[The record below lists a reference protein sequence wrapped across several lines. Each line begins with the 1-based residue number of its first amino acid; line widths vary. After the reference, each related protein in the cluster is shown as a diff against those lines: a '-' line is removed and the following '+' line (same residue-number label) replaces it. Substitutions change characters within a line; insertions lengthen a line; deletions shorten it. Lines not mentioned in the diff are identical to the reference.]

1 LALYK
6 LNIFL
11 IKEKVP
17 FLTLPITGGA
27 ASHIINVLKASEGD
41 EIDIGVQNGPTG
53 KAVLTSITGEEL
65 QLVIKWNEIHTN
77 DLYPVAL
84 LVGLSRPQTCR
95 KILEQASALGVNRID
110 FFISDKSEPS
120 YRESRLW
127 KTNEWREKIIKG
139 TEQAFSTFI
148 PGCDVWDS
156 LEECTSQLKLNSLRF
171 AFDNYESV
179 QTLEGLKSW
188 KGRQHYTVAVGAER
202 GWSNQERIFLR
213 ENEFSLLSM
222 GPRVLRQETA
232 VVVALGQVMSQFWK
246 P

>member
-1 LALYK
+1 M
-6 LNIFL
+6 NILL
-11 IKEKVP
+11 IEEKVP
-17 FLTLPITGGA
+17 FLILPITGDS
-27 ASHIINVLKASEGD
+27 ASHIINILNASEGD

-53 KAVLTSITGEEL
+53 KAVLSSITGEEL

>member
-1 LALYK
+1 

-11 IKEKVP
+11 IEEKVP
-17 FLTLPITGGA
+17 FLTLPVTGDS
-27 ASHIINVLKASEGD
+27 ASHIINILNASEGD

-53 KAVLTSITGEEL
+53 KAVLSSITSEEL
-65 QLVIKWNEIHTN
+65 QLAIKWNEIHTK

-127 KTNEWREKIIKG
+127 KTNEWRERIIKG

-148 PGCDVWDS
+148 PGCDVWNS

>member
-1 LALYK
+1 MYK

-17 FLTLPITGGA
+17 FLNLPITGGA

-41 EIDIGVQNGPTG
+41 EIDIGTQNGPTG
-53 KAVLTSITGEEL
+53 KAILSSISGEEL
-65 QLVIKWNEIHTN
+65 KLVIKWNENHTN
-77 DLYPVAL
+77 DLYPVVL

-156 LEECTSQLKLNSLRF
+156 LEECTSQLKSNSLRF

-202 GWSNQERIFLR
+202 GWSNQERTFLR

>member
-1 LALYK
+1 
-6 LNIFL
+6 
-11 IKEKVP
+11 
-17 FLTLPITGGA
+17 
-27 ASHIINVLKASEGD
+27 
-41 EIDIGVQNGPTG
+41 
-53 KAVLTSITGEEL
+53 
-65 QLVIKWNEIHTN
+65 
-77 DLYPVAL
+77 
-84 LVGLSRPQTCR
+84 
-95 KILEQASALGVNRID
+95 
-110 FFISDKSEPS
+110 
-120 YRESRLW
+120 
-127 KTNEWREKIIKG
+127 
-139 TEQAFSTFI
+139 
-148 PGCDVWDS
+148 
-156 LEECTSQLKLNSLRF
+156 LEECTSQLNSNSLRF

>member
-1 LALYK
+1 M
-6 LNIFL
+6 NIFL
-11 IKEKVP
+11 IEEKVP
-17 FLTLPITGGA
+17 FLTLPVTGDS
-27 ASHIINVLKASEGD
+27 ASHIINILNASEGD

-53 KAVLTSITGEEL
+53 KAVLSSITSEEL
-65 QLVIKWNEIHTN
+65 QLAIKWNEIHTK

-127 KTNEWREKIIKG
+127 KTNEWRERIIKG

-148 PGCDVWDS
+148 PGCDVWNS

>member
-1 LALYK
+1 M
-6 LNIFL
+6 NIFL
-11 IKEKVP
+11 IEEKVP
-17 FLTLPITGGA
+17 FLNLPITGGP
-27 ASHIINVLKASEGD
+27 ASHILNVLKAKEGD
-41 EIDIGVQNGPTG
+41 EIDIGVQNGPKG
-53 KAVLTSITGEEL
+53 KAILSLITGEEL
-65 QLVIKWNEIHTN
+65 KLIIKWNENHPN
-77 DLYPVAL
+77 DLYPVGL

-95 KILEQASALGVNRID
+95 KILEQASALGVSRID

-127 KTNEWREKIIKG
+127 KTDEWREKIIKG

-148 PGCDVWDS
+148 PDCHVWSS
-156 LEECTSQLKLNSLRF
+156 LEESTAQLDAGSLRF

-179 QTLEGLKSW
+179 QTLDGLKLW

-202 GWSNQERIFLR
+202 GWSNEERIFLKQ
-213 ENEFSLLSM
+213 NEFSLLSM

-232 VVVALGQVMSQFWK
+232 VVVALGQVMEQFWK